1 MRNFWDILNE
11 ILFLYLEFEVNIDS
25 ETLSMRRNFEVGSM
39 TKKEIEETTK
49 YCKVIVEFIIFIFF
63 NDASCNPLL
72 RCDIFVSEFG
82 ISLYW
87 TFYIPTSQ
95 FHF

>member
-1 MRNFWDILNE
+1 M
-11 ILFLYLEFEVNIDS
+11 YIDS
-25 ETLSMRRNFEVGSM
+25 ETPSMRRNFEVGSM

-82 ISLYW
+82 ISLY
-87 TFYIPTSQ
+87 
-95 FHF
+95 